1 MSVGE
6 KAEQRAA
13 RSVEMPSSRPAANA
27 FAMERLTT
35 PVRIAAALREQ
46 IAKGALP
53 PGTRLH
59 EVEFTAAFGV
69 SRHTLREAITLLVG
83 EGLLTRVSFKGVEVT
98 RLEIEDVR
106 DIYSARRLI
115 ELPAVEA
122 LRDASPERRSAL
134 LTAIDDL
141 VGLPATIDSQT
152 MNRAD
157 VAVHLALVAVHGS
170 KRISAAYAAL
180 IAEQHI
186 LLFSGYDTDEIA
198 TTIERHAVFGRL
210 LRDGDDLGAR
220 AQLEQRLR
228 QAEEDLVRACAL

>member
-1 MSVGE
+1 
-6 KAEQRAA
+6 
-13 RSVEMPSSRPAANA
+13 
-27 FAMERLTT
+27 MERLTT

-98 RLEIEDVR
+98 RLSAEDVR
-106 DIYSARRLI
+106 DIYAARRLI

-122 LRDASPERRSAL
+122 LRDAPPERLSAL
-134 LTAIDDL
+134 LAKIDDL
-141 VGLPATIDSQT
+141 VALPATVDSQT
-152 MNRAD
+152 MNQAD

-170 KRISAAYAAL
+170 NRISAAYAAL

-186 LLFSGYDTDEIA
+186 LLFSGYNADDVA
-198 TTIERHAVFGRL
+198 ATIENHAVFGSL
-210 LRDGDDLGAR
+210 LRKGDDLAAR
-220 AQLEQRLR
+220 VQLERRLKR
-228 QAEEDLVRACAL
+228 AEDELVRACRPLIER